1 MKNYKIGELCSFSK
15 GASIPRDRMLQ
26 SGTINYLHYGDL
38 YKGHN
43 LYINIEDQETPIP
56 FISSF
61 EKVKDSQYAKDGDI
75 IYVLTSETVE
85 DLGKALLLQNPNHQ
99 IVVAGTET
107 TIMHVDKKD
116 IIEPAYL
123 NYLLQTKCFKKI
135 LQQYTTGMKVFRV
148 HPRDISR
155 IEINVP
161 NIKKQRA
168 IIKIL
173 DQIHFKIR
181 INNRI
186 NDYLNEIAQTLFNN
200 WFVDF
205 GHWGGEMPHRWEIGT
220 LGKYVTVKRGGS
232 PRPIQEYL
240 SESGLRWLK
249 IADVTGVSGPFI
261 MTIKEHIR
269 EEGIRKTVHLQ
280 SGSLV
285 LSNSATPGIPK
296 IVCIDTCIH
305 DGWLYFPESEF
316 SNEWLYCYFQNVRKQ
331 LARMANGSVFQNLK
345 IDIVKNFE
353 VIRPSDEVLADFQEI
368 ISPIFRLMEACQ
380 KESQNLIVLRDRFLP
395 RLMSGEIDVSK
406 VEVSTQLNNHLYDC
420 LAQFWYQ

>member
-1 MKNYKIGELCSFSK
+1 MKIYKIGELCSFSK

-61 EKVKDSQYAKDGDI
+61 EKAKDSQYAKDGDI
-75 IYVLTSETVE
+75 VYVLTSETVE

-123 NYLLQTKCFKKI
+123 NYLLQTKCFKKT

-155 IEINVP
+155 IEIKVP
-161 NIKKQRA
+161 NIEKQRA

-186 NDYLNEIAQTLFNN
+186 NDYLSELIEAIFVEWFVGANSRYPTKKVLMDEIAFVNAGGDKPDVWQKCQTEEFPIPIFSNGIDNEGLYGYTTTAKITKPSIT
-200 WFVDF
+200 VSAR
-205 GHWGGEMPHRWEIGT
+205 GTIGFT
-220 LGKYVTVKRGGS
+220 CLRHEPYY
-232 PRPIQEYL
+232 PIV
-240 SESGLRWLK
+240 R
-249 IADVTGVSGPFI
+249 
-261 MTIKEHIR
+261 
-269 EEGIRKTVHLQ
+269 
-280 SGSLV
+280 LV
-285 LSNSATPGIPK
+285 SATPRDYVTAEYLYLWVKRATVIGVGTTQQQLTVPMFKNYEVDVPDATSMEEFTRVTTPLFKMVDANKAENRKLSELRNALLPK
-296 IVCIDTCIH
+296 
-305 DGWLYFPESEF
+305 
-316 SNEWLYCYFQNVRKQ
+316 
-331 LARMANGSVFQNLK
+331 
-345 IDIVKNFE
+345 
-353 VIRPSDEVLADFQEI
+353 
-368 ISPIFRLMEACQ
+368 
-380 KESQNLIVLRDRFLP
+380 LI
-395 RLMSGEIDVSK
+395 SGEVDISK
-406 VEVSTQLNNHLYDC
+406 VVI
-420 LAQFWYQ
+420 

>member
-1 MKNYKIGELCSFSK
+1 MKIYKIGELCSFSK

-26 SGTINYLHYGDL
+26 SGAINYLHYGDL

-107 TIMHVDKKD
+107 TIMHIDKKD

-161 NIKKQRA
+161 NIEKQRA

-186 NDYLNEIAQTLFNN
+186 NDYLGELAQSIFNN

-205 GHWGGEMPHRWEIGT
+205 GPWGGEIPGDWESGV
-220 LGKYVTVKRGGS
+220 LGDYVSVKRGGS
-232 PRPIQEYL
+232 PRPIQEFL
-240 SESGLRWLK
+240 SDDGLRWLK
-249 IADVTGVSGPFI
+249 IADVSGVTSPFI
-261 MTIKEHIR
+261 MTIKEHIKK
-269 EEGIRKTVHLQ
+269 EGLRKTVHLDA
-280 SGSLV
+280 GSLV

-296 IVCIDTCIH
+296 IISIDTCIH

-345 IDIVKNFE
+345 TDIVKNFE
-353 VIRPSDEVLADFQEI
+353 IIRPTNKALDDFQEVI
-368 ISPIFRLMEACQ
+368 GPLFKFMEANQ
-380 KESQNLIVLRDRFLP
+380 KEILHLGELRNALLP
-395 RLMSGEIDVSK
+395 KLMAGEIDVSN
-406 VEVSTQLNNHLYDC
+406 VNLAQQNNHLFVHLKEFSCQY
-420 LAQFWYQ
+420 

>member
-1 MKNYKIGELCSFSK
+1 MKIYKIGELCSFSK

-61 EKVKDSQYAKDGDI
+61 EKAKDSQYAKDGDI
-75 IYVLTSETVE
+75 VYVLTSETVE

-123 NYLLQTKCFKKI
+123 NYLLQTKCFKKT
-135 LQQYTTGMKVFRV
+135 LQQYTTGMKVLRV

-155 IEINVP
+155 IEIKVP
-161 NIKKQRA
+161 NIEKQRA

-186 NDYLNEIAQTLFNN
+186 NDYLA
-200 WFVDF
+200 
-205 GHWGGEMPHRWEIGT
+205 M
-220 LGKYVTVKRGGS
+220 
-232 PRPIQEYL
+232 
-240 SESGLRWLK
+240 
-249 IADVTGVSGPFI
+249 
-261 MTIKEHIR
+261 
-269 EEGIRKTVHLQ
+269 
-280 SGSLV
+280 
-285 LSNSATPGIPK
+285 
-296 IVCIDTCIH
+296 
-305 DGWLYFPESEF
+305 
-316 SNEWLYCYFQNVRKQ
+316 
-331 LARMANGSVFQNLK
+331 
-345 IDIVKNFE
+345 
-353 VIRPSDEVLADFQEI
+353 
-368 ISPIFRLMEACQ
+368 
-380 KESQNLIVLRDRFLP
+380 
-395 RLMSGEIDVSK
+395 
-406 VEVSTQLNNHLYDC
+406 
-420 LAQFWYQ
+420 

>member
-1 MKNYKIGELCSFSK
+1 MKIYKIGELCSFSK

-26 SGTINYLHYGDL
+26 SGAINYLHYGDL

-85 DLGKALLLQNPNHQ
+85 DLGKALLLQNPNHR

-107 TIMHVDKKD
+107 TIMHIDKKD

-161 NIKKQRA
+161 NIEKQRA

-186 NDYLNEIAQTLFNN
+186 NDYLI
-200 WFVDF
+200 
-205 GHWGGEMPHRWEIGT
+205 
-220 LGKYVTVKRGGS
+220 
-232 PRPIQEYL
+232 
-240 SESGLRWLK
+240 
-249 IADVTGVSGPFI
+249 
-261 MTIKEHIR
+261 
-269 EEGIRKTVHLQ
+269 
-280 SGSLV
+280 
-285 LSNSATPGIPK
+285 
-296 IVCIDTCIH
+296 
-305 DGWLYFPESEF
+305 
-316 SNEWLYCYFQNVRKQ
+316 
-331 LARMANGSVFQNLK
+331 
-345 IDIVKNFE
+345 
-353 VIRPSDEVLADFQEI
+353 
-368 ISPIFRLMEACQ
+368 
-380 KESQNLIVLRDRFLP
+380 
-395 RLMSGEIDVSK
+395 
-406 VEVSTQLNNHLYDC
+406 
-420 LAQFWYQ
+420 